1 MIEQK
6 KSVGIYSGGK
16 HESLILKNLLE
27 SFSIQVFEDASLMS
41 VFNPWGVLV
50 GDLNAMKLK
59 VKEEDYLR
67 AKTIIDDYNTGKYN
81 L

>member
-6 KSVGIYSGGK
+6 SIVGIYSGGK
-16 HESLILKNLLE
+16 DESLILKNLVE
-27 SFSIQVFEDASLMS
+27 SFSIIVFEDASLVS

-50 GDLNAMKLK
+50 GDFNAVKLR
-59 VKEEDYLR
+59 VKEVDYIR
-67 AKTIIDDYNTGKYN
+67 AKKIVDDYEAGVYN